1 MTKRVFLLLLKIFAL
16 GGLFVPLVFAA
27 DSAKIISR
35 ANDLY
40 QKGKYKE
47 ALKLYE
53 DALAAKPDM
62 PLLNF
67 NAGAA
72 RFKTGEYEK
81 AAGSFEK
88 GLVSEAK
95 NLESA
100 SSYNLANTKYSIA
113 KSREGSDPSS
123 AVKLLDESL
132 GYYKRAIELNPRDND
147 AKFNYELVNRE
158 LKALKEK
165 LKQQQQQQ
173 GQGGQQQQNQQSQQ
187 DKEQQNKQQQG
198 QGQEEKKEQEQ
209 KQESQQ
215 QQEQQP
221 QPAENQPQ
229 DLKEMSPEEA
239 KMLLEGY
246 RQEEAGQG
254 KLEDTRKGQPTEAA
268 KDW

>member
-1 MTKRVFLLLLKIFAL
+1 MIKKVFLLLLKSFAL
-16 GGLFVPLVFAA
+16 AALFVPLAFAA

-40 QKGKYKE
+40 QKGKYEE

-53 DALAAKPDM
+53 DALAQKPDM

-67 NAGAA
+67 DAGAA

-88 GLVSEAK
+88 GLVSEAR

-100 SSYNLANTKYSIA
+100 SSYNLGNTKYSIA

-123 AVKLLDESL
+123 AAKLLGESL
-132 GYYKRAIELNPRDND
+132 GYYKRAIELDSRDND

-165 LKQQQQQQ
+165 SKQQQQQQ

-187 DKEQQNKQQQG
+187 DKEQQDKQQQKQQQQQAG
-198 QGQEEKKEQEQ
+198 QGQEQEQ
-209 KQESQQ
+209 
-215 QQEQQP
+215 
-221 QPAENQPQ
+221 QPQ

-254 KLEDTRKGQPTEAA
+254 ELKDTRKGQPTEAA